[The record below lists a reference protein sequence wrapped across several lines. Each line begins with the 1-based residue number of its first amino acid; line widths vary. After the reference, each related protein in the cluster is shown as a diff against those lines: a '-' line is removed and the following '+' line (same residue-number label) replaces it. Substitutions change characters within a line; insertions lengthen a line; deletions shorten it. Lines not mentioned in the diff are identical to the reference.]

1 MPDNDTDNES
11 PSPLEISQ
19 ASLEVE
25 EDPRATRPPAHL
37 APGDEVAPGTA
48 GAAEGLCR
56 ACGGS
61 GMSNT
66 ADGETPCPVCEG
78 AGKVTVGVGGG

>member
-1 MPDNDTDNES
+1 MTTAPSD

-19 ASLEVE
+19 ASLENE
-25 EDPRATRPPAHL
+25 EDPRATKPPTPL
-37 APGDEVAPGTA
+37 APGDEVPPDAP

-56 ACGGS
+56 ACGGT

-78 AGKVTVGVGGG
+78 LGKVSVGVGGG